1 MIASRRGRTSG
12 PILRATAASPST
24 RTAFSGTT
32 RNWTYRR
39 ECFFTSPRLRGEV
52 GAQRRVRGTIR
63 ESEPVESPPH
73 PPPLP
78 PRGARGHTADGDTSG
93 PLWILPI
100 PSVDRGH
107 RQLCQFDAVDAADVE
122 RHHGCAVGLAAV
134 CEDLHAAVDA
144 GLMLDRVLV
153 EQIFLQIVLAG
164 AQHKAVRREEGEVQA
179 LLGADRTVARGYHRE
194 IAGAFEAHH
203 AAMAAAG
210 VGLAVRHR
218 SAPLSHQTPG
228 SRR

>member
-73 PPPLP
+73 PTPLP
-78 PRGARGHTADGDTSG
+78 ASGARGHTADGGTSG
-93 PLWILPI
+93 AVWVLQIL
-100 PSVDRGH
+100 SVDR
-107 RQLCQFDAVDAADVE
+107 V
-122 RHHGCAVGLAAV
+122 
-134 CEDLHAAVDA
+134 
-144 GLMLDRVLV
+144 
-153 EQIFLQIVLAG
+153 
-164 AQHKAVRREEGEVQA
+164 
-179 LLGADRTVARGYHRE
+179 Y
-194 IAGAFEAHH
+194 
-203 AAMAAAG
+203 
-210 VGLAVRHR
+210 
-218 SAPLSHQTPG
+218 
-228 SRR
+228 